1 MLQMSHHGYAMLACQ
16 SEHNHKIDITGS
28 GSFTFD
34 YYNSV
39 PYETTPSDPKL
50 TLHSLIV
57 SLFTRMGKQNVIH
70 YPGDTII
77 AF

>member
-1 MLQMSHHGYAMLACQ
+1 MLQMSHRGYAMLVCQ
-16 SEHNHKIDITGS
+16 SERNHKIDITRS
-28 GSFTFD
+28 GSFTFG

-50 TLHSLIV
+50 ALIV
-57 SLFTRMGKQNVIH
+57 YLFTRMGKQNIIH